1 MRLLVAEVLC
11 AIGVRTGWVEVRLL
25 SAGLQSGCLVI
36 GQKPAECVLQI
47 FAVCSTMR
55 GAKGVRIQIEL
66 RPPGSWSFICG
77 VVHVKSS
84 CGAIVFPF
92 HPLKMS
98 TTSP

>member
-1 MRLLVAEVLC
+1 MFTQRRPLKQVSCHWLKA
-11 AIGVRTGWVEVRLL
+11 
-25 SAGLQSGCLVI
+25 SGICTS
-36 GQKPAECVLQI
+36 E

-66 RPPGSWSFICG
+66 RPPGRWSFICG

-84 CGAIVFPF
+84 CGAVVFPP